1 MLLGS
6 YILKIESMK
15 SWSWKSTV
23 CAAFVGCSFALRVDA
38 DVLVSGSA
46 TIDYHKGAW
55 DSLAGGSS
63 VSGFEALTLDEVF
76 DQAAAGAVTGSQLS
90 SIEQQANPSYSG
102 LVYAMNGSTVDN
114 LAGRY
119 SKATDFSFDAGS
131 LTPVTG
137 AIGLGGVSRWAVN
150 PLLGGGK
157 LLFGDF
163 TLKYDVAR
171 VALGGSGW
179 HLVGNIPPAGVLFD
193 LVNVVTSLG
202 QDSLSISGDLTVSY
216 EVANFLFAT
225 PADQGVDV
233 GDFRFT
239 GTTAVPEPST
249 LALVSLAALAAWG
262 ASRRR

>member
-1 MLLGS
+1 
-6 YILKIESMK
+6 MK
-15 SWSWKSTV
+15 SCSWSSPISGALV
-23 CAAFVGCSFALRVDA
+23 ACSFASVVHA

-46 TIDYHKGAW
+46 SVDYHKAAW

-76 DQAAAGAVTGSQLS
+76 DQAAASARTGSELTS
-90 SIEQQANPSYSG
+90 VEQQANPSYSG
-102 LVYAMNGSTVDN
+102 LVYAMNGSTVNN

-119 SKATDFSFDAGS
+119 SKPTDFSFEAGS
-131 LTPVTG
+131 LSPVSG
-137 AIGLGGVSRWAVN
+137 AIGLGGVSRWSVN

-179 HLVGNIPPAGVLFD
+179 HLVGNIPPVGVLFD

-202 QDSLSISGDLTVSY
+202 QDSISISGDLAVGY

-225 PADQGVDV
+225 PANQGLDV

-249 LALVSLAALAAWG
+249 LAFGSMAVLAAWG

>member
-1 MLLGS
+1 MKRGSRQVSIGICLLGAV
-6 YILKIESMK
+6 L
-15 SWSWKSTV
+15 TPAV
-23 CAAFVGCSFALRVDA
+23 HA

-46 TIDYHKGAW
+46 TVDYHKAAW

-76 DQAAAGAVTGSQLS
+76 DQSAANSFTGTQLT

-102 LVYAMNGSTVDN
+102 LVYAMNGSAVEN

-119 SKATDFSFDAGS
+119 SKPTDFSFEAGS

-137 AIGLGGVSRWAVN
+137 AIGLGGVSRWTVN

-163 TLKYDVAR
+163 TLRYDAAR

-179 HLVGNIPPAGVLFD
+179 HLVGNIPPVGVLFD
-193 LVNVVTSLG
+193 LVNVATSWG
-202 QDSLSISGDLTVSY
+202 PNSISISGDLTVSY

-225 PADQGVDV
+225 PANQGVDV

-249 LALVSLAALAAWG
+249 VALLSVAGFLTWG
-262 ASRRR
+262 AIRRRE